1 MLRARCRRAINSED
15 DIVREVI
22 SDTARPDAD
31 ALAAQILE
39 VAYAG
44 IGASDDGKCF
54 PVKCD
59 QGAQLWI
66 GASSRERSLT
76 MKSGIGD
83 VGLRKA
89 KICIAALD
97 TPDVRHRAIGTHR
110 DAWRRLMLAPQ
121 IKHLADRAS
130 DRMIDAAG
138 RPGGES
144 NRGRSE
150 SHRDRRAACNG
161 ARHDRRGKA
170 ERLSKRHNRMPPCPP
185 VSGAHASS

>member
-1 MLRARCRRAINSED
+1 MLGARYRRPVKSED

-31 ALAAQILE
+31 ALAAQIPE
-39 VAYAG
+39 IAYTG

-54 PVKCD
+54 AVECD
-59 QGAQLWI
+59 QRAQLRI
-66 GASSRERSLT
+66 GASGRERSLT

-83 VGLRKA
+83 IGLRKA
-89 KICIAALD
+89 KICVAALD
-97 TPDVRHRAIGTHR
+97 ASDVRHRAIGTHS
-110 DAWRRLMLAPQ
+110 DAWHRLMRAPQ
-121 IKHLADRAS
+121 IKHPADRAS
-130 DRMIDAAG
+130 DGMIDAPG

-150 SHRDRRAACNG
+150 SNRNRHAACNG

-170 ERLSKRHNRMPPCPP
+170 
-185 VSGAHASS
+185 

>member
-59 QGAQLWI
+59 QGAQLRI
-66 GASSRERSLT
+66 RAGGRERSFT
-76 MKSGIGD
+76 MKGRIGD

-89 KICIAALD
+89 KLCVAAFD
-97 TPDVRHRAIGTHR
+97 ASDIRHRAIGTHR
-110 DAWRRLMLAPQ
+110 DAWHRLMRAPQ
-121 IKHLADRAS
+121 TNIWQIALPT
-130 DRMIDAAG
+130 G
-138 RPGGES
+138 
-144 NRGRSE
+144 
-150 SHRDRRAACNG
+150 
-161 ARHDRRGKA
+161 
-170 ERLSKRHNRMPPCPP
+170 
-185 VSGAHASS
+185 